1 MADYA
6 VALNNRSTR
15 WPPASVACVTMAG
28 PRLLG
33 AEVLESLNRSGQHLN
48 RFLSREPH
56 LLKVGYGVRE

>member
-1 MADYA
+1 
-6 VALNNRSTR
+6 
-15 WPPASVACVTMAG
+15 MAG

-33 AEVLESLNRSGQHLN
+33 AEVLESLNGSGQHLN